1 MESNLDHYKILKGFG
16 EKVKNRRIALG
27 FSQQELADLSGLHR
41 TYIGTLERGEK
52 NISLVN
58 IYKISNA
65 LNTPVK
71 ELI

>member
-1 MESNLDHYKILKGFG
+1 MESNLEHYKILKVFG

-41 TYIGTLERGEK
+41 TYIGMLERGEK

-65 LNTPVK
+65 LNTPMK
-71 ELI
+71 ELV